1 MIPTAYHHHVR
12 GLRDRQAFEGIRMQT
27 GVLVFLGTYL
37 IDWFRIVPRIGFNSQ
52 SYLPVKWPEYQ
63 DLAFPAGESTEVK
76 EQGSHMESPG
86 SKN

>member
-1 MIPTAYHHHVR
+1 MLWNAKKARP
-12 GLRDRQAFEGIRMQT
+12 LR
-27 GVLVFLGTYL
+27 
-37 IDWFRIVPRIGFNSQ
+37 IDFNSQ

-76 EQGSHMESPG
+76 EQGSHTETAD